1 MRNMQSIDPIVG
13 DWYRSHGLLFEVVAI
28 DEFERVVEVQH
39 ADGDLEEIDLDDWAT
54 RCRAG
59 SLTPADAPEDARLAT
74 DRDDDFDYGGMTP
87 QRTVEEARG
96 LRADALPD
104 LDLFE

>member
-1 MRNMQSIDPIVG
+1 MQCIEPIVG
-13 DWYRSHGLLFEVVAI
+13 DWYRSHGQLFEVIAV
-28 DEFERVVEVQH
+28 DEHEQVVEVQH
-39 ADGDLEEIDLDDWAT
+39 ADGNLEEIELDDWAT

-59 SLTPADAPEDARLAT
+59 SMAHADAPPDPARAMM
-74 DRDDDFDYGGMTP
+74 DSEDDDEFGSTQP
-87 QRTVEEARG
+87 QRTFDEAQG

>member
-59 SLTPADAPEDARLAT
+59 SLAQAEAPEDARLAT
-74 DRDDDFDYGGMTP
+74 DHEDESDYGGMTP

-96 LRADALPD
+96 LRAEALPD